1 MLLILNSHDFHVLE
15 LWIEMI
21 VYDPCSFQQYLSS
34 SKKGLKKSGLKR
46 DLNPDLNAMPM

>member
-21 VYDPCSFQQYLSS
+21 VCDPCSFQQYLSS
-34 SKKGLKKSGLKR
+34 SKKGLKKSSS
-46 DLNPDLNAMPM
+46 